1 MISVMQGERVMR
13 WCVLILVLCLGGLSA
28 SRAQEQLTLL
38 PDAPKPQP
46 GIIVGTVT
54 DVNDD
59 TVPGA
64 TVVLEGP
71 ALKDPRTVVSNDRGF
86 FEFSDV
92 EPGTTYHVT
101 ISAQGFAN
109 WTSPSVILKP
119 GQYAILPGSKLHI
132 AEALTTLP
140 VNSPAAPPEEIAAEQ
155 VKVE

>member
-1 MISVMQGERVMR
+1 MKWRVFALVVCLCGSRISN
-13 WCVLILVLCLGGLSA
+13 
-28 SRAQEQLTLL
+28 AQEQLTLL

-86 FEFSDV
+86 FEFNDV

-101 ISAQGFAN
+101 ISAKGFAN
-109 WTSPSVILKP
+109 WTSPAVILRP
-119 GQYAILPGSKLHI
+119 GQYAILSGSKLHI

>member
-1 MISVMQGERVMR
+1 MKWRVF
-13 WCVLILVLCLGGLSA
+13 VLAVCLCG
-28 SRAQEQLTLL
+28 SRTSKAQEQLALL

-71 ALKDPRTVVSNDRGF
+71 ALKDPRTAVSNDKGF
-86 FEFSDV
+86 FEFHDI

-101 ISAQGFAN
+101 ISAQVTARRPQAWPIRN
-109 WTSPSVILKP
+109 PA
-119 GQYAILPGSKLHI
+119 GQQ
-132 AEALTTLP
+132 
-140 VNSPAAPPEEIAAEQ
+140 APCR
-155 VKVE
+155 

>member
-1 MISVMQGERVMR
+1 MKWRVFALVVCLCGSRISN
-13 WCVLILVLCLGGLSA
+13 
-28 SRAQEQLTLL
+28 AQEQLTLL

-86 FEFSDV
+86 FEFNDV
-92 EPGTTYHVT
+92 EPGTTYHLT

-109 WTSPSVILKP
+109 WNTGERALSNLIQQVVLRKFTPKP
-119 GQYAILPGSKLHI
+119 KDQ
-132 AEALTTLP
+132 
-140 VNSPAAPPEEIAAEQ
+140 N
-155 VKVE
+155 